1 MAFEKIIENVENI
14 SLLADTPAMTPT
26 ELKAEF
32 DKGNKTIKTKFNK
45 LVDDLNEELE
55 KVEGELISDFNN
67 ATDRGYYYGNSNT
80 ANAPGSSGWLLQVI
94 DNSTNQYVT
103 QIAYRFRNNE
113 VWVRH
118 YNRIDS
124 EATESWKP
132 WVMIS
137 NNYYTAEKRV
147 GTWIDNKPI
156 YRKVVDLGVI
166 GHSNPVEKNV
176 EGSYYENIVSFDGY
190 IYSQEGTKSPIKMHH
205 YDGHWIDIHFNT
217 RANHTMFVSIDRDNQ
232 GSWAN
237 WSVKVIFEY
246 TKTTD

>member
-1 MAFEKIIENVENI
+1 MAFEKITENVENI
-14 SLLADTPAMTPT
+14 SLLADTPAMTST

-32 DKGNKTIKTKFNK
+32 DKGNKTIKNKFNK
-45 LVDDLNEELE
+45 LIDDLNEELE

-67 ATDRGYYYGNSNT
+67 ATERGYYYGNSNT
-80 ANAPGSSGWLLQVI
+80 ANTPGSSNWFLQVI
-94 DNSTNQYVT
+94 DNSANQYVT

-118 YNRIDS
+118 YNKVDS
-124 EATESWKP
+124 EETLSWKP

-156 YRKVVDLGVI
+156 YRKVIDLGII
-166 GHSNPVEKNV
+166 GNTNPKEINV
-176 EGSYYENIVSFDGY
+176 EGSYDTLISFNGY
-190 IYSQEGTKSPIKMHH
+190 MYDSNGNKTPLRMN
-205 YDGHWIDIHFNT
+205 YLDGHWINAEYEVNSSNLKI
-217 RANHTMFVSIDRDNQ
+217 RIYRDNNS
-232 GSWAN
+232 SWSN
-237 WSVKVIFEY
+237 WYLKIIIEY